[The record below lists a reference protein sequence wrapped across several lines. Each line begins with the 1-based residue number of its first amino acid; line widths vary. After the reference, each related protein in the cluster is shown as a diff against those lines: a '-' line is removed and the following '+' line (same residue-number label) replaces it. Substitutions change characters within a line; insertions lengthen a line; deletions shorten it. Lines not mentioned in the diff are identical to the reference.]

1 MSAPH
6 FNEASVGE
14 VIAIGLD
21 LAKTWSRRGG
31 VVFRKKFRRDQL
43 LTFFAGQPRC
53 LLTIAYSAAKA
64 VSSLG
69 A

>member
-1 MSAPH
+1 M
-6 FNEASVGE
+6 GE

-21 LAKTWSRRGG
+21 LAKTWSRRGGG

-53 LLTIAYSAAKA
+53 LVTIAYSAAKA
-64 VSSLG
+64 VASLG